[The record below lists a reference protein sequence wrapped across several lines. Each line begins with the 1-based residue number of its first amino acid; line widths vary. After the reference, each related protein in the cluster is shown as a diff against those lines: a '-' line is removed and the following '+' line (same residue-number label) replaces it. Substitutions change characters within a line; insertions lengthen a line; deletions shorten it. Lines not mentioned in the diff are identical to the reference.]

1 MSILEY
7 AALIVVVM
15 VISAML
21 AVVFERKEPTSSRA
35 EGLGY
40 MPGSETPPWGWPV
53 SIALGLIVVGLILFG
68 PTMAARFIG
77 L

>member
-35 EGLGY
+35 EDLGY
-40 MPGSETPPWGWPV
+40 MPGSETPSWGWPLTILGT
-53 SIALGLIVVGLILFG
+53 IAVIAI
-68 PTMAARFIG
+68 FIG
-77 L
+77 LFGYVGSAVFL